1 MNNHKKDRILSILN
15 PGDTVVSVTEHV
27 IAVRN
32 INGETRVLWYR
43 IDENGLPR
51 LDGKSLRITYVNGN
65 RWLDNA
71 AFDFADDQSL
81 PF

>member
-51 LDGKSLRITYVNGN
+51 LDGKSLRNTALSLGSFGVLFGSSGKSQFLIT
-65 RWLDNA
+65 
-71 AFDFADDQSL
+71 
-81 PF
+81 